1 MNFNSL
7 IYLFG
12 IFPAKHQNI
21 SDFQGQN
28 VYEPNTRP
36 SVLNKS
42 EEMNKNSGSELIN
55 SIIKNKLVKVIDK
68 SDLLDMKNIDE
79 GHFGIISKAIWKK
92 TNNYVICKRLKNNDS
107 VCNKPIEAFLH
118 LLEMHRRLD
127 FCQRVIRILGINLD
141 ESTKE
146 ILLIMQYADSGNL
159 RQYLEQTFLEL
170 TWNDKIKLAYQITEG
185 IKFLQ
190 GENILHRNL
199 HSKNIVIH
207 RGEAKIIGLT
217 IAKRVL
223 MWELSSGYPPF
234 AHKNFSDVLLR
245 FDLINGYREEP
256 IPVTPN
262 EYLKLYKLCWDGDP
276 NVRPTIYEVFNT
288 LVRLGR
294 MRDIQGF
301 QDIRYEDIDMQGI
314 QDVQDVH
321 QDVQDNQD
329 SDYSTDLQGDDN
341 DDLDIPDDVV

>member
-1 MNFNSL
+1 
-7 IYLFG
+7 
-12 IFPAKHQNI
+12 
-21 SDFQGQN
+21 
-28 VYEPNTRP
+28 
-36 SVLNKS
+36 
-42 EEMNKNSGSELIN
+42 MNKNSGSELIN

-217 IAKRVL
+217 IAKSTEIETHFYSGLFGVISYIDPKLLEDYTYEYNYKSDIYSLGVL

-301 QDIRYEDIDMQGI
+301 QDIRYEDIDMQG
-314 QDVQDVH
+314 
-321 QDVQDNQD
+321 
-329 SDYSTDLQGDDN
+329 
-341 DDLDIPDDVV
+341 

>member
-217 IAKRVL
+217 IAK
-223 MWELSSGYPPF
+223 
-234 AHKNFSDVLLR
+234 
-245 FDLINGYREEP
+245 I
-256 IPVTPN
+256 
-262 EYLKLYKLCWDGDP
+262 
-276 NVRPTIYEVFNT
+276 
-288 LVRLGR
+288 RLGR